1 MLISAYSQSMLVLRR
16 IDFIESKKYFPTE
29 ALIGVWLILTSVFSS
44 VNGQIPQFLAWVG
57 ISAGAGFIAT
67 VIGFLWIGQQSILF
81 TFGAL
86 VLGISFPIWA
96 IWLGRLLMNAIFV

>member
-1 MLISAYSQSMLVLRR
+1 MLVLGR
-16 IDFIESKKYFPTE
+16 IDFIESKKYFHAE

-44 VNGQIPQFLAWVG
+44 VNNQIPQFLTWVG
-57 ISAGAGFIAT
+57 ISAGTGFKST
-67 VIGFLWIGQQSILF
+67 VIDFLWIGQQSILF

-96 IWLGRLLMNAIFV
+96 IWPGRLLMNAIFV